1 MGCCHSRFLKLIVG
15 VFSGALTISLAYG
28 LSLTAQSQEVFK
40 VGMLLVGPMN
50 DGGWSQAHVEGSTYV
65 QEKIA
70 GVEFEYVDKVNPA
83 DRPNVQAAQVADD
96 MIAQGAQLVFFT
108 SDDHK
113 DDALA
118 TAQKHPD
125 VGVIHISG
133 DYAWPEGKNYKDQPN
148 LVNIMPQMEY
158 IRMVAGCAAGLDT
171 ETGKIGYVGPLINDE
186 TRRYVNATYLGARYC
201 WETYRNNDAADLEFK
216 VTWIGFWFN
225 IPGVTLDPTKVADD
239 LINGGYD
246 VLMSGLDTPEVAL
259 QSKKAS
265 EAGQPIT
272 FTHYGLKT
280 GCDFA
285 PEICLGV
292 PYYNWGPAYLEV
304 VQQAQQGNLT
314 GGFRWTTVDWQDLN
328 NVDTTSAGFVKGAAL
343 AENEAMLDRFIQ
355 GLGDGSISLFQGPLY
370 FQDGSVYLEEE
381 EVASLPQIWYT
392 QQLLQGIDGVSQ

>member
-1 MGCCHSRFLKLIVG
+1 MGRYLRRTLNLIFG
-15 VFSGALTISLAYG
+15 VSSSALAILLG
-28 LSLTAQSQEVFK
+28 RELILPAQSQETFK
-40 VGMLLVGPMN
+40 TGLLLVGPMN

-65 QEKIA
+65 QERIP

-96 MIAQGAQLVFFT
+96 MIAQGAELVFFT

-125 VGVIHISG
+125 IGVIHISG
-133 DYAWPEGKNYKDQPN
+133 DYAWPQGKNYKDQPN

-158 IRMVAGCAAGLDT
+158 IRMVAGCAASLDT
-171 ETGKIGYVGPLINDE
+171 EVGKIGYVGPLINDE

-201 WETYRNNDAADLEFK
+201 WETYRNNDPADLEFK

-259 QSKKAS
+259 QSKKAA
-265 EAGQPIT
+265 EAGKPVT
-272 FTHYGLKT
+272 FTHYGLQT

-314 GGFRWTTVDWQDLN
+314 GGFRWTAVDWQDLN
-328 NVDTTSAGFVKGAAL
+328 NLDTTSAGFMKGAAL
-343 AENEAMLDRFIQ
+343 GESEADLDRFIQ
-355 GLGDGSISLFQGPLY
+355 GLGDGSIVLFQGPLS
-370 FQDGSVYLEEE
+370 FQDGSVYLEEG
-381 EVASLPQIWYT
+381 EVAGLPEIWYMD
-392 QQLLQGIDGVSQ
+392 QLLQGIDGVSQ